1 MTIFAFLQL
10 TFSFIIIIYYLIGNP
25 PVAGIVKS
33 NNVEIETLRRMVE
46 VASKKKPPLVPDIE
60 QAKRVSK
67 IVLGCGQG
75 PSSADFHKALG
86 ISAVAKP
93 RDDATGT
100 YGKKPFITLDDDDD
114 DEIETK
120 LYEGSGTDIDVDAKT
135 GNGTPVMLSPSH
147 CVWTC
152 RDTDGRTCAGVSVVL
167 PSSVGMNTRQ
177 LDFEILNGGTALRIN
192 MFHPPTWCT
201 LKFHEKACER
211 EGMDSK
217 FIHFFLQGEELE
229 LKELAI
235 LSRSREKGRIS
246 TFCVINLPVPCEK
259 QIKHMVPIHHKETG
273 TTTYLF
279 CLYKVRDKNDYI
291 FEKEAKKLHVFD
303 DDDEKIVALTP
314 PPRRQDTP
322 YPRPGPPQL
331 KRQRD
336 Y

>member
-1 MTIFAFLQL
+1 MFLL
-10 TFSFIIIIYYLIGNP
+10 FTTHLFYIIIITGNP
-25 PVAGIVKS
+25 TVAGITKS
-33 NNVEIETLRRMVE
+33 YNIEIEALRRMVE
-46 VASKKKPPLVPDIE
+46 VASKKKPSPLVPDFD
-60 QAKRVSK
+60 QSKRVAK
-67 IVLGCGQG
+67 MVGGHQV
-75 PSSADFHKALG
+75 SSADFHKALG

-93 RDDATGT
+93 RDDVTGT
-100 YGKKPFITLDDDDD
+100 YGKQPVISLDDDDD
-114 DEIETK
+114 AVDTK
-120 LYEGSGTDIDVDAKT
+120 IYDGSGTEVAIDAKT

-177 LDFEILNGGTALRIN
+177 LDFEILNGGTTLRIN

-259 QIKHMVPIHHKETG
+259 AIKHMVPIHHNETG

-279 CLYKVRDKNDYI
+279 CLYKVRDNDYI

-303 DDDEKIVALTP
+303 DNDEKVLTP
-314 PPRRQDTP
+314 PPRHHDTP
-322 YPRPGPPQL
+322 YPRSGPPPL